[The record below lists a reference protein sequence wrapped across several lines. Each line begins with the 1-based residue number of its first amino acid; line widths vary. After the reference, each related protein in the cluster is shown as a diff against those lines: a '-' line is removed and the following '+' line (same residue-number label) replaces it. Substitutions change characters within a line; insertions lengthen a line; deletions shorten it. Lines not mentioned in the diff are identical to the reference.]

1 MSKNIIISTIFL
13 ILAMLPINTI
23 ANSRF
28 SIYSTNE
35 IITANGTRTLLGDG
49 YRLVTE
55 KDKVIFNGYDITDLI
70 NYIQYSTYSVPPLSI
85 LKAIDN
91 KNPQVMRAVNE
102 FNTQRN
108 SKKVI
113 NALFFAA
120 AQSNNFEKIKYYVN
134 KGANVNYIS
143 PAGWGMYK
151 SALGANLCDYSSI
164 SEYLQNHSA
173 KVLREESSTLL
184 SRCKK
189 NEKELNFLLTQDID
203 WNQDC
208 SREKGNLISY
218 MLSEKQVASEILQI
232 FLKAGSNIS
241 NEGFYG
247 ALEHN
252 SSYNDI
258 VSILNTNKA
267 LAYTPVI
274 RKEEK
279 FDFFSKTNS
288 KYVKKE
294 IYPLSYI
301 LDFDWS
307 KYKSKECQ
315 RYQSCITFIKNR
327 KLILEALLDA
337 GAKPLNKKEEAKINK
352 IRAMI
357 NDNI

>member
-1 MSKNIIISTIFL
+1 MSKNIIINTIFL

-70 NYIQYSTYSVPPLSI
+70 NYIHYSTYPYASLSI
-85 LKAIDN
+85 LKAIDD
-91 KNPQVMRAVNE
+91 KNPEVMRAVSE
-102 FNTQRN
+102 FNTGRN

-113 NALFFAA
+113 NTLFFAA
-120 AQSNNFEKIKYYVN
+120 AQNNNLEKIKHYVN
-134 KGANVNYIS
+134 KGADVNYIA
-143 PAGWGMYK
+143 PKWRGDK
-151 SALGANLCDYSSI
+151 SALGANLCDYGSI
-164 SEYLQNHSA
+164 SEYLKAKGA
-173 KVLREESSTLL
+173 KVLRKESSTLL
-184 SRCKK
+184 YTCKK

-203 WNQDC
+203 WNEEY
-208 SREKGNLISY
+208 SRQNGNLISH
-218 MLSEKQVASEILQI
+218 MLSEGQVDSEILQI
-232 FLKAGSNIS
+232 FLKAGAIIS
-241 NEGFYG
+241 SEGFYG

-252 SSYNDI
+252 VSYNDI

-274 RKEEK
+274 RKETQ
-279 FDFFSKTNS
+279 FDFFSKTNYKS
-288 KYVKKE
+288 TKKE

-301 LDFDWS
+301 LYFDWS
-307 KYKSKECQ
+307 KYKTKECQ
-315 RYQSCITFIKNR
+315 SYQSCISFIKNR
-327 KLILEALLDA
+327 KLILEALLNG
-337 GAKPLNKKEEAKINK
+337 GAKPLNKKEETKINK
-352 IRAMI
+352 IRAII